1 MAVVIIKKDDF
12 LLVSTWD
19 KNSINKEESIGLLS

>member
-12 LLVSTWD
+12 SLISRWD

>member
-19 KNSINKEESIGLLS
+19 KNSINKEESIGFLS